1 MQSDQMLTLCFLV
14 AFMRDKILNF
24 SKYLRN
30 SIKLKIHSLYFQDS
44 FVSVKINSNLFLKE
58 ILVTLRLE
66 PYSGLGS

>member
-1 MQSDQMLTLCFLV
+1 MLTLCFSV

-30 SIKLKIHSLYFQDS
+30 SVKLKIHSPYFQDS